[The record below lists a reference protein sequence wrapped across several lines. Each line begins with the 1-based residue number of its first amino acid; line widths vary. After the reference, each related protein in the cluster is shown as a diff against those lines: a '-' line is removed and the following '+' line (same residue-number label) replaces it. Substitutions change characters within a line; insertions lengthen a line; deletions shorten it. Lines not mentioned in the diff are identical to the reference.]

1 MMPSGSRVPGPTINS
16 IAKNWP
22 ASGARP
28 QRQVRFGSRKPS
40 VPASRQTAGIP
51 TEKYKPESHAS
62 LFPDVVE
69 INTHISAPAP
79 AATISNQCSFFMVAT
94 LAERVTLIA

>member
-1 MMPSGSRVPGPTINS
+1 MMPSGSKLPGPTINS

-28 QRQVRFGSRKPS
+28 QRQVRFGSRNPS

-51 TEKYKPESHAS
+51 AEKYKLESHAS
-62 LFPDVVE
+62 RLPDTVE
-69 INTHISAPAP
+69 INTQTSAPMP
-79 AATISNQCSFFMVAT
+79 AAISSQVLFLHGRHT
-94 LAERVTLIA
+94 LVERVTLTA